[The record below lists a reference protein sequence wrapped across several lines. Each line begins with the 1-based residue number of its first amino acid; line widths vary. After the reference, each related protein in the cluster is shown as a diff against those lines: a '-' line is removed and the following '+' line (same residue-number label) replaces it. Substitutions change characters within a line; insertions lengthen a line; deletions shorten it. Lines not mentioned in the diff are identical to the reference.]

1 MGFPK
6 PEEAAA
12 YYSTYIDRISG
23 DSIVDALESQLQT
36 TTAVLSG
43 ISEEKS
49 LHRYAPDKWSI
60 RAVLSHVNDTERV
73 FSFRAFWFARGFSD
87 AMPSFDQNVSANAAR
102 ADEYPWAGHVQEF
115 QKIRL
120 ATLALFRD
128 LPAEAWTR
136 KGVASG
142 NSVTVNALAYIIAG
156 HVAHHIAILQ
166 ERYL

>member
-23 DSIVDALESQLQT
+23 DDIVDVLESQLQT
-36 TTAVLSG
+36 TTALFGG

-60 RAVLSHVNDTERV
+60 RGVLNHVNDTERV

-87 AMPSFDQNVSANAAR
+87 AMPSFDQSVNLEA
-102 ADEYPWAGHVQEF
+102 
-115 QKIRL
+115 
-120 ATLALFRD
+120 FRTFG
-128 LPAEAWTR
+128 LPTR
-136 KGVASG
+136 VKS
-142 NSVTVNALAYIIAG
+142 
-156 HVAHHIAILQ
+156 
-166 ERYL
+166 